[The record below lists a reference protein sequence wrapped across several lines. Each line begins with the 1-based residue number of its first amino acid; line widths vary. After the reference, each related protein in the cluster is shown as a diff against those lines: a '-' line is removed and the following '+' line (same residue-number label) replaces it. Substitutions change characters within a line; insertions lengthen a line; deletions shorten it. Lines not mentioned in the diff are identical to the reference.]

1 MRLIVCILVLAV
13 SALDA
18 KFGQT
23 GMTIWVAGLVTGG
36 LLAIS
41 AIVDL
46 VLPEQ
51 PRREDAKQDEAGH

>member
-1 MRLIVCILVLAV
+1 MRLIVCILVLVAA
-13 SALDA
+13 ALDA

-23 GMTIWVAGLVTGG
+23 GKTIWVVGLATGG

-46 VLPEQ
+46 LLPEQ
-51 PRREDAKQDEAGH
+51 PRREDAKHDEAGH